1 MASILLSVIN
11 LYLSFT
17 IVLFYVH
24 LTTTFSFMVVFRTVN
39 FINIASHITHARAHT
54 HKGILNQNV

>member
-24 LTTTFSFMVVFRTVN
+24 
-39 FINIASHITHARAHT
+39 
-54 HKGILNQNV
+54 